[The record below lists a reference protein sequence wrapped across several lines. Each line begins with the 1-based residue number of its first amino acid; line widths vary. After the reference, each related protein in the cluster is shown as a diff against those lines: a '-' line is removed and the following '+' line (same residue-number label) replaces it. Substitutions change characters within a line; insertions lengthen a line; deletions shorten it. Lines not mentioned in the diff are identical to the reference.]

1 MLFIFLLSHCKM
13 RVRFVLKLHNIKQL
27 ARIAFLNDAEKVAV
41 KIDDVLECIYLIT
54 NGENI

>member
-1 MLFIFLLSHCKM
+1 M

-54 NGENI
+54 NGENS